1 MKIVIMNALKTTN
14 SIGPF
19 VVLTFVF
26 FIVGFMTIING
37 QCQGPLKIAF
47 LEHAGGL
54 RNTLTTMI
62 SFCFFLGFLVNGAIG
77 GRWINN
83 YGYKTSLLRGL
94 LVMIVGMFVYFISS
108 WFAVNYSTLTLNIG
122 QDQIPYGYFIFLLG
136 SFLMGSSAALL
147 QTVITPYVSAYDLP
161 NTQPVQRVN
170 IACAVN
176 SVGTTIA
183 PFFVTAVM
191 FNGVSIDK
199 VQVGQLVI
207 PFLVLTICVIITRF
221 VVSRLSLPD
230 IKNTR
235 SEEGEVLKQNIW
247 SFSHFKQGVIA
258 IFFYVGAEVAV
269 GTTVNLHAM
278 ELAGADNAIS
288 FFGKNH
294 LIIGGLDLGIPALL
308 ATFYW
313 GGMLIGRVISSFFNS
328 ISPRIQLSV
337 STLLATIL
345 ILIAVLTNNL
355 WILVSVGLFHSVMWG
370 CIFTLAVKGLKKYT
384 SKASGLFMMGAFGGA
399 VFPVLQGILA
409 DILGSWQWTWM
420 LIVICELVMLYYAL
434 VGSQIKERE
443 QKIIDQQV

>member
-1 MKIVIMNALKTTN
+1 MNTQKSNGLA
-14 SIGPF
+14 PF
-19 VVLTFVF
+19 IILTFVF

-47 LEHAGGL
+47 LEHAGDL

-62 SFCFFLGFLVNGAIG
+62 SFCFFSGFLVNGAIG
-77 GRWINN
+77 GKWINR
-83 YGYKTSLLRGL
+83 YGYKNSLLRGL
-94 LVMIVGMFVYFISS
+94 LVMIGGMAVYFISS
-108 WFAVNYSTLTLNIG
+108 WFADNFGELTLNIG
-122 QDQIPYGYFIFLLG
+122 QDKVPYGYFIFLLG

-176 SVGTTIA
+176 SLGTTLA
-183 PFFVTAVM
+183 PFFVTVVM

-199 VQVGQLVI
+199 VQVGQLI
-207 PFLVLTICVIITRF
+207 TPFLILTICVIITRF
-221 VVSRLSLPD
+221 IVSRLPLPD
-230 IKNTR
+230 IENTR
-235 SEEGEVLKQNIW
+235 SEEGEVLEHNIW
-247 SFSHFKQGVIA
+247 SFRHFRLGVIA

-278 ELAGADNAIS
+278 ELAGAGNAVS

-313 GGMLIGRVISSFFNS
+313 GGMMIGRIISGFFNS
-328 ISPRIQLSV
+328 ISPRIQLTV
-337 STLLATIL
+337 STILATIL

-355 WILVSVGLFHSVMWG
+355 WVLVSVGLCHSVMWG
-370 CIFTLAVKGLKKYT
+370 CIFTLAVKELKKYT

-409 DILGSWQWTWM
+409 DLLGSWQWTWM
-420 LIVICELVMLYYAL
+420 LIIICELVMLYYAL
-434 VGSQIKERE
+434 VGSRIKKQEKE
-443 QKIIDQQV
+443 ILEEHI

>member
-1 MKIVIMNALKTTN
+1 MNTQKSNGLAPFIM
-14 SIGPF
+14 
-19 VVLTFVF
+19 LTIVF

-47 LEHAGGL
+47 LEYAGGL

-62 SFCFFLGFLVNGAIG
+62 SFCFFSGFLVNGAIG
-77 GRWINN
+77 GKWINH
-83 YGYKTSLLRGL
+83 YGYKNSLLRGL
-94 LVMIVGMFVYFISS
+94 AVMTVGMSVYFISS
-108 WFAVNYSTLTLNIG
+108 WFADHFRELTLSIG
-122 QDQIPYGYFIFLLG
+122 QDRIPYGYFIFLIG
-136 SFLMGSSAALL
+136 SFLMGSAAALL

-176 SVGTTIA
+176 SLGTTLA
-183 PFFVTAVM
+183 PFFVTVVM

-199 VQVGQLVI
+199 VQVGQLI
-207 PFLVLTICVIITRF
+207 MPFLILTICTIIIRF

-235 SEEGEVLKQNIW
+235 SEDDNALRQNIW
-247 SFSHFKQGVIA
+247 SFRHFKLGVVA

-278 ELAGADNAIS
+278 ELAGLGNTVS
-288 FFGKNH
+288 FFGRNH
-294 LIIGGLDLGIPALL
+294 LIIGDLDLGIPALL

-313 GGMLIGRVISSFFNS
+313 GGMMIGRIISGFFNS
-328 ISPRIQLSV
+328 ISPRIQLTV
-337 STLLATIL
+337 STILASIL
-345 ILIAVLTNNL
+345 IFIAVLTNNL
-355 WILVSVGLFHSVMWG
+355 WVLVSVGLCHSVMWG
-370 CIFTLAVKGLKKYT
+370 CIFTLAVKGLKEYT

-409 DILGSWQWTWM
+409 DLLGSWQWTWM
-420 LIVICELVMLYYAL
+420 LIIICELVMLYYAL
-434 VGSQIKERE
+434 SGSHVRTDEKEILERH
-443 QKIIDQQV
+443 I

>member
-1 MKIVIMNALKTTN
+1 MNTQKSNGLA
-14 SIGPF
+14 PF
-19 VVLTFVF
+19 IILTFVF

-47 LEHAGGL
+47 LEHAGDL

-62 SFCFFLGFLVNGAIG
+62 SFCFFSGFLVNGAIG
-77 GRWINN
+77 GKWINR
-83 YGYKTSLLRGL
+83 YGYKNSLLRGL
-94 LVMIVGMFVYFISS
+94 LVMIGGMAVYFISS
-108 WFAVNYSTLTLNIG
+108 WFADNFGELTLNIG
-122 QDQIPYGYFIFLLG
+122 QDKVPYGYFIFLLG

-176 SVGTTIA
+176 SLGTTLA
-183 PFFVTAVM
+183 PFFVTVVM

-199 VQVGQLVI
+199 VQVGQLI
-207 PFLVLTICVIITRF
+207 TPFLILTICVIITRF
-221 VVSRLSLPD
+221 IVSRLPLPD
-230 IKNTR
+230 IENTR
-235 SEEGEVLKQNIW
+235 SEDGEVLEHNIW
-247 SFSHFKQGVIA
+247 SFRHFRLGVIA

-278 ELAGADNAIS
+278 ELAGAGNAVS
-288 FFGKNH
+288 FFGKNL

-313 GGMLIGRVISSFFNS
+313 GGMMIGRIISGFFNS
-328 ISPRIQLSV
+328 ISPRIQLTV
-337 STLLATIL
+337 STILATIL

-355 WILVSVGLFHSVMWG
+355 WVLVSVGLCHSVMWG
-370 CIFTLAVKGLKKYT
+370 CIFTLAVKELKKYT

-409 DILGSWQWTWM
+409 DLLGSWQWTWM
-420 LIVICELVMLYYAL
+420 LIIICELVMLYYAL
-434 VGSQIKERE
+434 VGSRIKKQEKE
-443 QKIIDQQV
+443 ILEEHI